1 VFQSATLAG
10 QCLSDILSPILE
22 KIRKKEVGIGRSLDI
37 DVLLQEEVNLGLA
50 KIGVVVCGPAGMCSD
65 VGAVVV

>member
-1 VFQSATLAG
+1 MFQSAKLAD

-22 KIRKKEVGIGRSLDI
+22 KIREKEVGIGRSLGI
-37 DVLLQEEVNLGLA
+37 DVLLQEDVKLGLA
-50 KIGVVVCGPAGMCSD
+50 KIGVVVCAPAGMCSD